1 MIVECPHVGIR
12 ELSEAW
18 GVSARTVKE
27 WLASAGIK
35 TVVRGRYRVSDVTR
49 YADQYGKPKLSN
61 RERLEVMQLQKA
73 LDNANAEIAELQE
86 CRHYAVYDILTTQFK
101 IGFDTF
107 LQLIFDEFLTNVK

>member
-35 TVVRGRYRVSDVTR
+35 TVVRGRYRISDVTR

-61 RERLEVMQLQKA
+61 RERLEVMQVQKA

-86 CRHYAVYDILTTQFK
+86 CLLKVSGVTADAVQK
-101 IGFDTF
+101 IVRQMKKETEIVEMR
-107 LQLIFDEFLTNVK
+107 QSR